1 MKVTKIDGLSHKKFE
16 DEGKL
21 VKNEDIDQK
30 NKMKERLEKLKE
42 IKLGNYIKNPNNVRN
57 KDKKAENETKTRRKE
72 LKEYFSEIT
81 LRKENEKYVLLKGK
95 KLKEIKNNI
104 KDSDIK
110 AKDNQKEIFDVLKR
124 ILELNLKAND
134 QEERI
139 SFDSNSLKRTFAK
152 EFGKKESQIKVI
164 EKSLK
169 KNKADCKKEI
179 VEIENEKIETVRGE
193 NKRNRV
199 YEYYKNPERRDSFK
213 KNIKEAFKKLYKKE
227 DISKFEKLINRDKK
241 ELHKFNKND
250 KNTIKNNK
258 KEEFEEILEKKDLK
272 SKVRELYRNE
282 IIKKNCDDFSKRN
295 KEGISV
301 LYSQIKDAV
310 EKGEKFDEFE
320 KRIKL
325 KELTKSQIFYKYFL
339 ENENLDDE
347 NIKNI
352 FCHFVE
358 IEVNDLLKTT
368 IYKVDKIY
376 KEKID
381 RIFDY
386 NKLKNLVVNKL
397 ENKLDNYIRN
407 CGKYNYHMEIGNIA
421 TSDLNMKKR
430 QTEAFLRSIIGVS
443 SFAYFSLR
451 NILKTENKND
461 ITLNFEGKTKDGKY
475 IPGEIDKVYEDG
487 RECIVKNNVKM
498 FYGID
503 IDMDDKK
510 KVEDFF
516 NNIKEAIV
524 NIRHNIVH
532 YKMNINSENIFAFS
546 EIEPSEL
553 TGDIFKR
560 EIDARELKLKVFRQ
574 LNSAGVFDYWKDEII
589 KKYLENVKIKLTN
602 KNIPFV
608 PAFSKLY
615 NRIENL
621 KGDNA
626 LKLGQNIIIPKRK
639 EAKDSQLYLLK
650 NIYYGEFIEKFVN
663 DNENFVEIVKE
674 IIEINK
680 TAGTNEKTKFYKLE
694 KFEMLSA
701 ETPTKYLEKLQS
713 LHKIN
718 YDKEKVEESKDVY
731 VDFVQ
736 KIFLKGFINY
746 LQNSNIL
753 RSLNLLKLDK
763 DEVITAKKSFYDE
776 KLKKW
781 EKLGS
786 NLSELPTNIDEF
798 VKKVK
803 VDEIKYSER
812 MSIFYLLLKLLNH
825 KELTSLRGNLEKYES
840 MNKNNIYEE
849 ELKIINLVN
858 LDNNKVQTNF
868 ELEVD
873 EVGKFLNT
881 ATPIKNIMQL
891 NNFSD
896 IYSDGQNV
904 IKHRSFYNLKKYS
917 VLDLIAEIVG
927 RGNTKIKK
935 EEIKKYK
942 NLQNELEKKDFYK
955 IQENIHK
962 KYNKNPVTI
971 KNPQNKKDLED
982 YDNAIRKIEEYTQ
995 MKNKLEFNDLNLL
1008 QSIMF
1013 RILHRMAGYTSIW
1026 ERDLQFKL
1034 RGEYPEKSTEISEMF
1049 TGRIINNY
1057 KNFIKELKET
1067 NKSLKKPSKSEK
1079 ENKKGMY
1086 IRNYIAH
1093 FNYIPYAELSILEIL
1108 ERLRALLSYDRK
1120 LKNAVMKSVT
1130 DILKEYGFEVEFKIS
1145 HPEEINQNN
1154 NEIVE
1159 TIEVKKVESVKIEH
1173 LKNAKFKKDKKLIT
1187 KKNSEELC
1195 KLVKVMLEY
1204 KKPE

>member
-21 VKNEDIDQK
+21 VKFEDIDQK

-42 IKLGNYIKNPNNVRN
+42 IKLGNYIKNPDNVRN
-57 KDKKAENETKTRRKE
+57 KDKKAENETKTRRKG

-95 KLKEIKNNI
+95 KLKEIENYI

-139 SFDSNSLKRTFAK
+139 SFDSNSLKRVFAK
-152 EFGKKESQIKVI
+152 EFGKKESQIKAI
-164 EKSLK
+164 EKSLE

-179 VEIENEKIETVRGE
+179 VEIENEKVEIVRGE
-193 NKRNRV
+193 NKRNRI
-199 YEYYKNPERRDSFK
+199 YEYYKNPERRDFFK
-213 KNIKEAFKKLYKKE
+213 DNIKEAFKKLYKKE
-227 DISKFEKLINRDKK
+227 DIKKLGD
-241 ELHKFNKND
+241 
-250 KNTIKNNK
+250 
-258 KEEFEEILEKKDLK
+258 EILEIISKKHLK

-310 EKGEKFDEFE
+310 EKGEKFKEFE
-320 KRIKL
+320 KRIKS

-339 ENENLDDE
+339 ENENLNDE

-368 IYKVDKIY
+368 IYKADKIY
-376 KEKID
+376 KIKVE

-386 NKLKNLVVNKL
+386 NKLQNLVVNKL

-461 ITLNFEGKTKDGKY
+461 ITLKFE
-475 IPGEIDKVYEDG
+475 GEIDKVYEDG

-510 KVEDFF
+510 KVKDFF
-516 NNIKEAIV
+516 NNIKEVIV
-524 NIRHNIVH
+524 SIRNNIVH
-532 YKMNINSENIFAFS
+532 YKMDINSQNIFSFS

-553 TGDIFKR
+553 TRDIFKR
-560 EIDARELKLKVFRQ
+560 EIDERKLKLKVFRQ

-589 KKYLENVKIKLTN
+589 KKYLENVKIKFTN

-650 NIYYGEFIEKFVN
+650 NIYYGEFVEKFVN

-680 TAGTNEKTKFYKLE
+680 TVGTNEKTKFYKLE
-694 KFEMLSA
+694 KFETLSA

-736 KIFLKGFINY
+736 KIFLKGFIKY
-746 LQNSNIL
+746 LQNSNTL

-776 KLKKW
+776 ELKKW
-781 EKLGS
+781 EKPGS
-786 NLSELPTNIDEF
+786 NLSELPTYIDEF

-803 VDEIKYSER
+803 IDEIKYSDR

-849 ELKIINLVN
+849 ELKIINLVS

-868 ELEVD
+868 ELEAD

-881 ATPIKNIMQL
+881 ATPIKKITQL
-891 NNFSD
+891 KDFSG
-896 IYSDGQNV
+896 IYADEQNV

-917 VLDLIAEIVG
+917 VLDLIAEIVDK
-927 RGNTKIKK
+927 GNAKIKK
-935 EEIKKYK
+935 EEIEEYK

-1049 TGRIINNY
+1049 TGRIIDNY
-1057 KNFIKELKET
+1057 KNFIKPLKEI
-1067 NKSLKKPSKSEK
+1067 NKSLKKPTESERK
-1079 ENKKGMY
+1079 NKKGMY

-1093 FNYIPYAELSILEIL
+1093 FNYIPYAELSILEML

-1173 LKNAKFKKDKKLIT
+1173 LKNTKFKKDKKLIT

>member
-42 IKLGNYIKNPNNVRN
+42 IKLGNYIKNPDNVRN
-57 KDKKAENETKTRRKE
+57 KNKEAENKTKSRRKG

-95 KLKEIKNNI
+95 KLKEIEKYI

-110 AKDNQKEIFDVLKR
+110 AKDNQKEIFDILKR

-152 EFGKKESQIKVI
+152 EFGKKESQIKAI

-227 DISKFEKLINRDKK
+227 DIKKLGD
-241 ELHKFNKND
+241 
-250 KNTIKNNK
+250 
-258 KEEFEEILEKKDLK
+258 EILEIIEKKHLK
-272 SKVRELYRNE
+272 SKVRELYRNK

-310 EKGEKFDEFE
+310 EKGEKFKEFE
-320 KRIKL
+320 KRVKL

-339 ENENLDDE
+339 ENENLNDE

-368 IYKVDKIY
+368 IYKADKIY

-381 RIFDY
+381 RIFNY
-386 NKLKNLVVNKL
+386 NKLQNLVVNKL

-430 QTEAFLRSIIGVS
+430 QMEAFLRSIIGVS

-487 RECIVKNNVKM
+487 REYIVKNNVKM

-510 KVEDFF
+510 KVKDFF
-516 NNIKEAIV
+516 NNIKEVIV
-524 NIRHNIVH
+524 SIRNNIVH
-532 YKMNINSENIFAFS
+532 YKMDINSQNIFLFS

-553 TGDIFKR
+553 TRDIFKR
-560 EIDARELKLKVFRQ
+560 EIDERELKLKVFRQ

-589 KKYLENVKIKLTN
+589 KKYLENVKIKFTN

-615 NRIENL
+615 SRIENL
-621 KGDNA
+621 KGDNT

-650 NIYYGEFIEKFVN
+650 NIYYGEFVEKFVN
-663 DNENFVEIVKE
+663 DNKNFVEIVKE

-680 TAGTNEKTKFYKLE
+680 IAGTNEKTKFYKLE
-694 KFEMLSA
+694 KFETLSA

-746 LQNSNIL
+746 LQNSNTL

-786 NLSELPTNIDEF
+786 NLLELPIDIDEF

-803 VDEIKYSER
+803 VDEIKYSDR

-840 MNKNNIYEE
+840 MNKNNIYEK
-849 ELKIINLVN
+849 ELEIINLVN

-868 ELEVD
+868 ELEAD

-896 IYSDGQNV
+896 IYADGQNV

-1013 RILHRMAGYTSIW
+1013 RILHRMAGYISIW
-1026 ERDLQFKL
+1026 ERDLRFRLKGQ
-1034 RGEYPEKSTEISEMF
+1034 YPEDKYVEEIFSDNRTNEKYKSGSVV
-1049 TGRIINNY
+1049 Y
-1057 KNFIKELKET
+1057 KYIDFLMEKEEGVRASKNRVKRRVEKATELK
-1067 NKSLKKPSKSEK
+1067 
-1079 ENKKGMY
+1079 
-1086 IRNYIAH
+1086 IRNDIAH
-1093 FNYIPYAELSILEIL
+1093 FNYIPYAELSILEML
-1108 ERLRALLSYDRK
+1108 ERLRVLLSYDRK

-1145 HPEEINQNN
+1145 HPDEINQNN

-1204 KKPE
+1204 KRPE

>member
-21 VKNEDIDQK
+21 VNFEDIDQK

-42 IKLGNYIKNPNNVRN
+42 IKLGNYIKNPDNVRN
-57 KDKKAENETKTRRKE
+57 KNKKAENETKSRRKG

-95 KLKEIKNNI
+95 KLKSIKNYI

-134 QEERI
+134 QEEKI
-139 SFDSNSLKRTFAK
+139 QFNFNSLKRAFGK
-152 EFGKKESQIKVI
+152 EFGKKESQIKAI
-164 EKSLK
+164 EKSLE

-179 VEIENEKIETVRGE
+179 VEIENEKVEIVRGE

-199 YEYYKNPERRDSFK
+199 YEYYKNPERRDFFK
-213 KNIKEAFKKLYKKE
+213 DNIKEAFKKLYKKE
-227 DISKFEKLINRDKK
+227 DIKKLGD
-241 ELHKFNKND
+241 
-250 KNTIKNNK
+250 
-258 KEEFEEILEKKDLK
+258 EILEIISKKHLK

-310 EKGEKFDEFE
+310 EKGEKFKEFE
-320 KRIKL
+320 KRVKL

-339 ENENLDDE
+339 ENENLDDK

-368 IYKVDKIY
+368 IYKADKIY

-381 RIFDY
+381 RIFNY
-386 NKLKNLVVNKL
+386 NKLQNLVVNKL

-461 ITLNFEGKTKDGKY
+461 ITLKFED
-475 IPGEIDKVYEDG
+475 EIDKVYEDG

-510 KVEDFF
+510 KVKDFF
-516 NNIKEAIV
+516 NNIKEVIV
-524 NIRHNIVH
+524 SIRNNIVH
-532 YKMNINSENIFAFS
+532 YKMDINSENIFAFL

-553 TGDIFKR
+553 TRDIFKR

-589 KKYLENVKIKLTN
+589 KKYLENVKIKFTN

-650 NIYYGEFIEKFVN
+650 NIYYGEFVEKFVN
-663 DNENFVEIVKE
+663 DNKNFVEIVKE

-694 KFEMLSA
+694 KFETLSA

-736 KIFLKGFINY
+736 KIFLKGFVNY
-746 LQNSNIL
+746 LQNSNTL

-776 KLKKW
+776 ELKKC
-781 EKLGS
+781 EKPGS

-798 VKKVK
+798 IKKVK
-803 VDEIKYSER
+803 IDEIKYSDR

-849 ELKIINLVN
+849 ELKIINLVS

-868 ELEVD
+868 ELEI
-873 EVGKFLNT
+873 EEIGKFLNT
-881 ATPIKNIMQL
+881 AIPIKDITQL
-891 NNFSD
+891 NDFSG
-896 IYSDGQNV
+896 IYADEQNV

-927 RGNTKIKK
+927 KGNAKIKK
-935 EEIKKYK
+935 EEIKKYE
-942 NLQNELEKKDFYK
+942 NLQNELEEKGFYR

-962 KYNKNPVTI
+962 KYNKNPKMI
-971 KNPQNKKDLED
+971 NKKDLED

-1049 TGRIINNY
+1049 TGRVIDNY

-1120 LKNAVMKSVT
+1120 LKNSVMKSVT
-1130 DILKEYGFEVEFKIS
+1130 DILKEYGFEVEFEIS
-1145 HPEEINQNN
+1145 HPDEINQNN

-1159 TIEVKKVESVKIEH
+1159 TIEVREVKSLEIEH
-1173 LKNAKFKKDKKLIT
+1173 LKNARLKNKLIT

>member
-1 MKVTKIDGLSHKKFE
+1 M
-16 DEGKL
+16 
-21 VKNEDIDQK
+21 
-30 NKMKERLEKLKE
+30 
-42 IKLGNYIKNPNNVRN
+42 
-57 KDKKAENETKTRRKE
+57 
-72 LKEYFSEIT
+72 
-81 LRKENEKYVLLKGK
+81 
-95 KLKEIKNNI
+95 
-104 KDSDIK
+104 
-110 AKDNQKEIFDVLKR
+110 
-124 ILELNLKAND
+124 
-134 QEERI
+134 
-139 SFDSNSLKRTFAK
+139 
-152 EFGKKESQIKVI
+152 
-164 EKSLK
+164 
-169 KNKADCKKEI
+169 
-179 VEIENEKIETVRGE
+179 
-193 NKRNRV
+193 
-199 YEYYKNPERRDSFK
+199 
-213 KNIKEAFKKLYKKE
+213 
-227 DISKFEKLINRDKK
+227 
-241 ELHKFNKND
+241 
-250 KNTIKNNK
+250 
-258 KEEFEEILEKKDLK
+258 
-272 SKVRELYRNE
+272 
-282 IIKKNCDDFSKRN
+282 
-295 KEGISV
+295 
-301 LYSQIKDAV
+301 
-310 EKGEKFDEFE
+310 
-320 KRIKL
+320 

-339 ENENLDDE
+339 ENENLDDK

-368 IYKVDKIY
+368 IYKADKIY
-376 KEKID
+376 QKKIK
-381 RIFDY
+381 RSFNY
-386 NKLKNLVVNKL
+386 NKLQNLVVNKL

-421 TSDLNMKKR
+421 MSDLNMKKR

-461 ITLNFEGKTKDGKY
+461 ITLKFE
-475 IPGEIDKVYEDG
+475 GEIDKVYEDG

-510 KVEDFF
+510 KVKDFF
-516 NNIKEAIV
+516 NNIKEVIV
-524 NIRHNIVH
+524 SIRNNIVH
-532 YKMNINSENIFAFS
+532 YKMDINSQNIFSFS

-553 TGDIFKR
+553 TRDIFKR
-560 EIDARELKLKVFRQ
+560 EIDERELKLKVFRQ

-589 KKYLENVKIKLTN
+589 KKYLENVKIKFTN

-650 NIYYGEFIEKFVN
+650 NIYYGEFVEKFVN
-663 DNENFVEIVKE
+663 DNKNFVEIVKE

-680 TAGTNEKTKFYKLE
+680 TAGKNEETKFYKLE
-694 KFEMLSA
+694 KFETLSA

-718 YDKEKVEESKDVY
+718 YNKEKVEESKDVY

-736 KIFLKGFINY
+736 KIFLKGFIKY
-746 LQNSNIL
+746 LQNSNTL

-776 KLKKW
+776 ELKKW
-781 EKLGS
+781 EKPGS
-786 NLSELPTNIDEF
+786 NLSELPTYIDEF

-803 VDEIKYSER
+803 VDEIKYSDR

-849 ELKIINLVN
+849 ELKIINLVS

-868 ELEVD
+868 ELEAD
-873 EVGKFLNT
+873 EIGKFLET
-881 ATPIKNIMQL
+881 EILIKENKEL
-891 NNFSD
+891 KKFSD

-927 RGNTKIKK
+927 KGNAKIKE

-942 NLQNELEKKDFYK
+942 NLQNELEEKGFYR

-962 KYNKNPVTI
+962 KYNKNPKMI
-971 KNPQNKKDLED
+971 NKKDLED

-1049 TGRIINNY
+1049 TGRIIDNY
-1057 KNFIKELKET
+1057 KNFIKPLKEI
-1067 NKSLKKPSKSEK
+1067 NKSLKKPTESERK
-1079 ENKKGMY
+1079 NKKGMY

-1093 FNYIPYAELSILEIL
+1093 FNYIPYAELSILEML

-1130 DILKEYGFEVEFKIS
+1130 DILKEYGFEAEFKIS

-1173 LKNAKFKKDKKLIT
+1173 LKNTKFKKDKKLIT